1 MLLGRLC
8 RVIPGVS
15 QLHLKAR
22 PGLAGPPL
30 DAVVTDLKCHG
41 MRPKVATTRA
51 TPRERHPLAHT
62 GLLLL
67 QVLAWE
73 IGALPGK
80 EASQWLEY
88 SVQLL

>member
-1 MLLGRLC
+1 M
-8 RVIPGVS
+8 S

-22 PGLAGPPL
+22 LGLAAGSL
-30 DAVVTDLKCHG
+30 DAVVTDLKGRG
-41 MRPKVATTRA
+41 MRPNRA
-51 TPRERHPLAHT
+51 TPREQHPLAHM

-80 EASQWLEY
+80 EASQRLEY
-88 SVQLL
+88 SVPLL